1 MLETFFSGKCSRGDP
16 GGIWLQINYK
26 IFLKIYKFVLTNCKL
41 GFTIT
46 SVYRKL
52 YNTVMKEDANMKK
65 RIIAIALVIVMLFA
79 LSACGKKQEAAPAPT
94 EAPAPV
100 ATEAPATEAPAAE
113 TEAPAAEAP
122 AVEASEKT
130 VEEVIEANG
139 GIEPDS
145 GVYTITSVGK
155 SFSIDYDS
163 KYVANELVSG
173 NIMINAGTDEGIPY
187 CTVSLFDAEITG
199 DAVTYLQGLGES
211 AMEELGKDIETEPGE
226 PKAFSETRDLYFIT
240 FSFKDKDAGG
250 NVRVVYYAENL
261 DSGELAVFESRA
273 LEGDTQAVDE
283 ILQLATQTFRL
294 AI

>member
-1 MLETFFSGKCSRGDP
+1 MLETFFPGKCSRGDP

-26 IFLKIYKFVLTNCKL
+26 IFLKIYKIVLTNCKL

-240 FSFKDKDAGG
+240 YSFKDKDAGG